1 MKSSYVDEEIRE
13 VLSDRDDAI
22 FAEYLFACFCSD
34 APPRRL
40 CAWTPTRIGQCY
52 IICLI
57 VQLDFR
63 KGTARYVTKILV
75 KNLQQTNGL
84 RVA

>member
-1 MKSSYVDEEIRE
+1 LIDADSIYPNEFFEKVAMKSSYVDEEIRE

-52 IICLI
+52 I
-57 VQLDFR
+57 
-63 KGTARYVTKILV
+63 A
-75 KNLQQTNGL
+75 
-84 RVA
+84 